1 MGEAVTGGVVGG
13 MVDAKKGITTG
24 TQTLGGWIVGGLCDV
39 LGIHSPSKVMH
50 DRVGLM
56 IGAGVA
62 EGIADSARSVRAA
75 SEALGASVSL
85 DGRRSGGQAMRGG
98 PATVVYNQTINSPD
112 PISVGQIYRDTRSLI
127 GRREWA

>member
-1 MGEAVTGGVVGG
+1 

-24 TQTLGGWIVGGLCDV
+24 TQTLGEWIVGGLCDV

-75 SEALGASVSL
+75 SEALGASVSIA
-85 DGRRSGGQAMRGG
+85 GGARGGQAVRG

-112 PISVGQIYRDTRSLI
+112 PVSVGQIYRDTRSLI

>member
-1 MGEAVTGGVVGG
+1 
-13 MVDAKKGITTG
+13 
-24 TQTLGGWIVGGLCDV
+24 
-39 LGIHSPSKVMH
+39 MH

-75 SEALGASVSL
+75 SEALGASVSI
-85 DGRRSGGQAMRGG
+85 GGGRSGGQAVRG

-112 PISVGQIYRDTRSLI
+112 PVSVGQIYRDTRSLI